1 MSLSGVLMVTR
12 KLCKYAEI
20 CSMFSEVKKLCT
32 HNVWQASILKI
43 LPGPE
48 RPAALCFDN
57 NENRNNVL
65 PRSGPRGEGGVIQTI
80 QSLCTAL
87 YITTCITTQCSAGYF
102 SEGKSSL

>member
-1 MSLSGVLMVTR
+1 MVTP

-65 PRSGPRGEGGVIQTI
+65 PRSGPRGRGRGYTNNTVLVYC
-80 QSLCTAL
+80 SLHYNVYHNTVLCW
-87 YITTCITTQCSAGYF
+87 IFQ
-102 SEGKSSL
+102 